1 MHFAEELT
9 GCYRKIR
16 PGYSAIAISD
26 SSYLSCVGNDLGYE
40 NVFSRYIE
48 AVGNK
53 EDVLFAI
60 TTSGNSL
67 NILKAIKTAKK
78 KNMKIIVLTGKNGG
92 KISGL
97 ADIEITIPH
106 FKYSDRIQEM
116 HIKIIHII
124 ILLIEKEM
132 KDFKS

>member
-16 PGYSAIAISD
+16 PGYPAIAISD

-48 AVGNK
+48 SVGN
-53 EDVLFAI
+53 EQDILFGI
-60 TTSGNSL
+60 STSGNSL
-67 NILKAIKTAKK
+67 NIFNAINAARK
-78 KNMKIIVLTGKNGG
+78 KNMRIIILTGKNGG
-92 KISGL
+92 KIAGL
-97 ADIEITIPH
+97 SDIEINIPH
-106 FKYSDRIQEM
+106 LDYSDRIQEM

-132 KDFKS
+132 KKDTN